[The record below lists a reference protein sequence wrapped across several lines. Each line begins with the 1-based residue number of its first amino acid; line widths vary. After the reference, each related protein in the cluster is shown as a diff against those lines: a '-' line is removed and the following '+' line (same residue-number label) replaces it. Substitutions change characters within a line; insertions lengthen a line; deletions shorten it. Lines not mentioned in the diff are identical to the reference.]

1 MSNHQSLSLWWLN
14 PACIAG
20 LALLDTEVTGVKP
33 GLRTL
38 RLNLRYV
45 ASMGPVDYMARKLA
59 NWKMR
64 GKLQFWR
71 FKERIGLPIGPA
83 ALTAEEGFL
92 LALRRSTAA
101 PYHGD
106 AILFRAGDASDYLD
120 PQLGWGNLIRGRL
133 DIQQVSGGHD
143 TILREPNIGLLAGM
157 LARLLEAC
165 TAVPRPGPIEKSTQ
179 LLGRFVEAVNM
190 ENS

>member
-20 LALLDTEVTGVKP
+20 CMGLVGHEVGLGALQDTEVTGVKP
-33 GLRTL
+33 GLRIL
-38 RLNLRYV
+38 RVNLRYV
-45 ASMGPVDYMARKLA
+45 ASMGPVDYMARKL
-59 NWKMR
+59 
-64 GKLQFWR
+64 
-71 FKERIGLPIGPA
+71 ERIGLPIGLA

-92 LALRRSTAA
+92 LALRRYAPA

-120 PQLGWGNLIRGRL
+120 PQLGWGNLIRDRL
-133 DIQQVSGGHD
+133 DIEQGSGDHD
-143 TILREPNIGLLAGM
+143 TILRGPHIGVLAGK

-165 TAVPRPGPIEKSTQ
+165 TAVPRPCSVEKSTQ
-179 LLGRFVEAVNM
+179 PLGKFVEAVNM